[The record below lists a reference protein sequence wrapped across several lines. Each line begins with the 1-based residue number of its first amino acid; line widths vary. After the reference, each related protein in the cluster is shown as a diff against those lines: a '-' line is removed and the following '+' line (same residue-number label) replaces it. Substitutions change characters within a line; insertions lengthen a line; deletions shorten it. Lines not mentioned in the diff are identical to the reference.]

1 MFCPLPAFSAVPPA
15 TGKKTVVPI
24 SDVLIV
30 GYDHFDACP
39 KCNHAPLETKTAS
52 GLSVGVAQLV
62 SLLEK
67 VFRR

>member
-1 MFCPLPAFSAVPPA
+1 MFCPPPRIFRCPACHW
-15 TGKKTVVPI
+15 KKTVVPI